1 MSVNSGI
8 VDEPD
13 ACGTGRDAR
22 CQIAAR
28 DAFGGAAQIE
38 ARPRRPCFG
47 RGAGRAARGLE
58 QERRQ
63 QSPARDHSADGSIC
77 CVGRTAP
84 VVRLAAFVLAASA
97 IAACGGKAIHLGDGR
112 DGAPTA
118 CTAAHVNANEVLWIG
133 DSWILVTGDEH
144 TRVRDLARV
153 AGAIGP
159 NDDYVIGAMAAAGM
173 AAIANQYA
181 AREAGATKVKVVIM
195 DGGTWDTIQGGAAND
210 VATTFTSFLSQGRR
224 RRNRSAHRL
233 LPPARDPFHSGR
245 CRSAPSLDAG
255 VRRQHRAV
263 SLPRSANAVV
273 RPSRIHGSESGLSA
287 DRGRFSCGRRRDLDG
302 DAAVLHRAMTF
313 A

>member
-1 MSVNSGI
+1 M
-8 VDEPD
+8 
-13 ACGTGRDAR
+13 
-22 CQIAAR
+22 
-28 DAFGGAAQIE
+28 
-38 ARPRRPCFG
+38 
-47 RGAGRAARGLE
+47 
-58 QERRQ
+58 
-63 QSPARDHSADGSIC
+63 
-77 CVGRTAP
+77 GRTAP
-84 VVRLAAFVLAASA
+84 VVRLAAFVLAVSA

-210 VATTFTSFLSQGRR
+210 VATTFTSVPHA
-224 RRNRSAHRL
+224 RS
-233 LPPARDPFHSGR
+233 PPTEPFSTSSTSSR
-245 CRSAPSLDAG
+245 PR
-255 VRRQHRAV
+255 
-263 SLPRSANAVV
+263 SLPFRALPLCA
-273 RPSRIHGSESGLSA
+273 LS
-287 DRGRFSCGRRRDLDG
+287 
-302 DAAVLHRAMTF
+302 
-313 A
+313 

>member
-22 CQIAAR
+22 RQIASR
-28 DAFGGAAQIE
+28 DAVGGAAQIE

-47 RGAGRAARGLE
+47 RGARRAARGLE

-77 CVGRTAP
+77 CVGRSAP
-84 VVRLAAFVLAASA
+84 VVRLAAFVLAVSA

-210 VATTFTSFLSQGRR
+210 VATTFTSFLSRVAADGTVQ
-224 RRNRSAHRL
+224 HIVYF
-233 LPPARDPFHSGR
+233 LPPEI
-245 CRSAPSLDAG
+245 PSIPGVAALRPLLMQACAASTVPCHFLDLQTLWSVHPEYTDANLG
-255 VRRQHRAV
+255 FLPTVDGSRAV
-263 SLPRSANAVV
+263 
-273 RPSRIHGSESGLSA
+273 
-287 DRGRFSCGRRRDLDG
+287 G
-302 DAAVLHRAMTF
+302 DAIWTVMQQSCIAQ
-313 A
+313 